1 MMLAGQTVA
10 GSNPA
15 EYFPNLGEEF
25 QFPGFDL
32 CSEVS
37 TEPSAATKSSGFKMR
52 PSSSSSMSMAS
63 LATFIDVVINLSV
76 TVAVVAVVQCVA
88 TDWADDIELRCE
100 SSPMFGTTMI
110 SGFLRSEGLGEIFGR
125 DRQPNFPVELFPAVS
140 GKSCGA
146 ESRKFGTGLGESF
159 GMAAS
164 LRTERA

>member
-1 MMLAGQTVA
+1 
-10 GSNPA
+10 
-15 EYFPNLGEEF
+15 
-25 QFPGFDL
+25 
-32 CSEVS
+32 
-37 TEPSAATKSSGFKMR
+37 
-52 PSSSSSMSMAS
+52 MSMVS

-88 TDWADDIELRCE
+88 TDCPLADEIELRCE